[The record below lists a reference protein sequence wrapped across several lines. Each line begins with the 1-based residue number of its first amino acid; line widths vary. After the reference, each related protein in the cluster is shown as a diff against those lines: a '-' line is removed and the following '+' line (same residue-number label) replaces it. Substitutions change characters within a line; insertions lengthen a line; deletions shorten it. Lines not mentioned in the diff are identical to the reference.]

1 MKDKLEKTGHKKN
14 YYVFK
19 SAMIVFMVAIALT
32 ALAAIPIGI
41 TYRLA
46 MTEAKG
52 KEETT
57 SRVESSSSTKS
68 ADSSSSSI
76 QTIDWNN

>member
-1 MKDKLEKTGHKKN
+1 
-14 YYVFK
+14 
-19 SAMIVFMVAIALT
+19 
-32 ALAAIPIGI
+32 
-41 TYRLA
+41 LA